1 MDRRVEK
8 TKKAIM
14 DAYFQLI
21 IHEKKEKV
29 SITQIAQKANIDRK
43 TFYLHYTCTEDIVK
57 DFALDRIAELKEML
71 VKENFSKESF
81 SVLRFFE
88 LLNQIVERHLG
99 IFHFIS
105 LNRAYAYFFDQI
117 KEILI
122 DIVADLYRDFFN
134 FSETKLKLYADF
146 YIAGIIS
153 VYMRWFYEDF
163 PIPMQEIAQLVSDAS
178 FGGLQNL
185 LVTQAAQDR

>member
-21 IHEKKEKV
+21 IIEKKERV
-29 SITQIAQKANIDRK
+29 TITQIAQKANIDRK
-43 TFYLHYTCTEDIVK
+43 TFYLHYSCTEDIVK
-57 DFALDRIAELKEML
+57 DFAMDRIAELKEML
-71 VKENFSKESF
+71 VKENFSKDSF

-88 LLNQIVERHLG
+88 LLNQIVERYLN

-117 KEILI
+117 KEMLI
-122 DIVADLYRDFFN
+122 DIVADVYHGDFD
-134 FSETKLKLYADF
+134 FSDTKLKMYADF

-153 VYMRWFYEDF
+153 VYMRWIHEDF
-163 PIPMQEIAQLVSDAS
+163 PISIQEIAQLVSDAS

-185 LVTQAAQDR
+185 LITQASK